1 MEINIGFFC
10 RHFTERGTEVST
22 YNYAKYNE
30 EILGN
35 KSYIICFSPKK
46 QREINF
52 PLTRISYS
60 KFKERFEILEIDDI
74 SEMKYIITNK
84 SLTHFFTRSHGLP
97 DIYELN
103 NTEIWGHCKT
113 IYQCVFHTLHPQG
126 DVYCPIGNYSNEKN
140 KTNYPVLPGHMLE
153 TSQCYDNLRNK
164 LNIPEKALVIG
175 RHGGN
180 TTFDIKYVHE
190 CIKETIN
197 HHEDIYFLFLNTDK
211 FYEHKN
217 IIYLDKTTDNNE
229 KQKFINTCDT
239 MIHARSEGETFGA
252 AVAEF
257 SVSNKPVITCNCGDL
272 EHIRILGDKGIVYNS
287 KEELTNIFN
296 NIKIII
302 KSKTDWNAYREYSP
316 EKVMMRFKE
325 ICLD

>member
-1 MEINIGFFC
+1 MNIAFFC

-52 PLTRISYS
+52 PLTRMSYS

-74 SEMKYIITNK
+74 SDMKYIITNK
-84 SLTHFFTRSHGLP
+84 SLTHFYTQSHGLE
-97 DIYELN
+97 DIYQFNN
-103 NTEIWGHCKT
+103 NTIWGNCKT
-113 IYQCVFHTLHPQG
+113 IYHCVFHHSHPQS
-126 DVYCPIGNYSNEKN
+126 DIYCSISNYLNTKN
-140 KTNYPVLPGHMLE
+140 NTNLPVISYMTE
-153 TSQCYDNLRNK
+153 TINYTENLRKK
-164 LNIPEKALVIG
+164 LNISENAIVIG

-180 TTFDIKYVHE
+180 TTFDIKYVHD
-190 CIKETIN
+190 CIVNIMGT
-197 HHEDIYFLFLNTDK
+197 HENIYFLFMNTDK
-211 FYEHKN
+211 FYEHKR
-217 IIYLDKTTDNNE
+217 IIYLDKTIDNNE
-229 KQKFINTCDT
+229 KQKFINTCDA
-239 MIHARSEGETFGA
+239 MVHARSEGETFGA

-287 KEELTNIFN
+287 KEELTHIFN
-296 NIKIII
+296 NIETII
-302 KSKTDWNAYREYSP
+302 KSRTDWNAYKEYSP